1 MMMRVRSGAGY
12 GVGRQ
17 RVATLTP
24 KRSERRGRG
33 RGPTQVVYAGLSFN
47 KFGRILKE
55 KAKADLKRVFEGT
68 EKTRERLGVVDE
80 LLAYWKVEESEDV
93 SEKKKKKKIFLFL
106 CV

>member
-1 MMMRVRSGAGY
+1 M
-12 GVGRQ
+12 
-17 RVATLTP
+17 
-24 KRSERRGRG
+24 
-33 RGPTQVVYAGLSFN
+33 
-47 KFGRILKE
+47 
-55 KAKADLKRVFEGT
+55 KRVFEGT